1 MISPKIQYKT
11 SMPTDPFAGFKQELA
26 GFKQDREEREA
37 RAGQLAALIENAD
50 RSSLFGRDYSYASQW
65 ASHLSQNIDE
75 FARSEEGVARFK
87 NATQQLKGFIEAQE
101 QYKKDNFGTA
111 KDEPKMGTFMG
122 SYKRE
127 TMGGAFKFENDFID
141 EKFGTKEY
149 AVDLARLEQP
159 ITVAG
164 FDENAMPVDFE
175 NYLQSTPVD
184 PFMPRLKPGK
194 IKRGYDFYDAVGPN
208 KRHSSR
214 KEAEDWTMQEV
225 LTDESLKREAARD
238 YVRKEKESNP
248 FSELDVD
255 FVLRNETH
263 RDAAFQA
270 WAEDGGNA
278 WVDLDKPTPT
288 KPTQGDKDRVRKRE
302 ALKESSYIP
311 TYAIDPRSSAT
322 VVDPMNAEATSF
334 PSIHLTEGK
343 VPKLDVTDLIPAQFR
358 EKKTGSTT
366 PIYETDEKGIRIEV
380 AEVAET
386 VPFAVQ
392 SNPKTISIVKDGA
405 GKIYVELSGLY
416 NDIERKEIPNVYL
429 DIENPEHQAKI
440 NELNAI
446 LRSTYADWG
455 PGQPTTVEAMIE
467 TALGRVPSTET
478 PQPKK
483 FNG

>member
-11 SMPTDPFAGFKQELA
+11 SMPTDPFAGFRQELA
-26 GFKQDREEREA
+26 GFEQARAEREA
-37 RAGQLAALIENAD
+37 RAGELAALIENAD
-50 RSSLFGRDYSYASQW
+50 RSSMFGRDYSYASQW
-65 ASHLSQNIDE
+65 ANHLSQNIDE
-75 FARSEEGVARFK
+75 FAKSEEGVARFK
-87 NATQQLKGFIEAQE
+87 NATQQLKGFIESRE

-111 KDEPKMGTFMG
+111 KDDPKMGTFMG

-149 AVDLARLEQP
+149 AIDLAKLEQP
-159 ITVAG
+159 IAVAG
-164 FDENAMPVDFE
+164 FDENALPVDFE
-175 NYLQSTPVD
+175 DYLQSTPVD

-208 KRHSSR
+208 KRHSSE
-214 KEAEDWTMQEV
+214 KEAADWAMQEV

-270 WAEDGGNA
+270 WADDAGSA

-302 ALKESSYIP
+302 ALKDSSYIP
-311 TYAIDPRSSAT
+311 TYAIDPRSVQT
-322 VVDPMNAEATSF
+322 VVDPMNVEATSF
-334 PSIHLTEGK
+334 PSIHLTEGR

-358 EKKTGSTT
+358 EKEVTT
-366 PIYETDEKGIRIEV
+366 QRGFDEPIV
-380 AEVAET
+380 ET

-392 SNPKTISIVKDGA
+392 SNPKTISIVKDGT
-405 GKIYVELSGLY
+405 GKVYVELAGLY

-446 LRSTYADWG
+446 LRSTYADWE

-467 TALGRVPSTET
+467 TALGRVPSTDT